1 MIDLLIGLTGFLMF
15 SSWLLLIFNEN
26 LMWPKPNDNSVL
38 IEVSVMIGYS
48 LLFNLFISIR

>member
-1 MIDLLIGLTGFLMF
+1 MIDLLIALTGFFMF

-38 IEVSVMIGYS
+38 IEVSVMIGSS
-48 LLFNLFISIR
+48 LLFILFISIR